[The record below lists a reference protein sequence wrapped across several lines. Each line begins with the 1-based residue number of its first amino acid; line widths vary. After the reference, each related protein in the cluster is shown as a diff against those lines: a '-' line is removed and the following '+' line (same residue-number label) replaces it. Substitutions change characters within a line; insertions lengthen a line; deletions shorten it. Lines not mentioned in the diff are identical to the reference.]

1 MKRLGNSKIVAALV
15 MLAVSF
21 AAAIFVGQRFGEVKV
36 EQLLRQDVE
45 AVARKWASFLVSRP
59 EDLAAFVDGGEP
71 SAQIL
76 SFFQYASKTERVLGH
91 RLFDANGGL
100 VFSSQSGRQT
110 RKSGRDDAAPAGAE
124 LPREVLAGDI
134 HVALKQDQTIAG
146 PKRYGEV
153 YIPVFVDGRLKAA
166 IQVQVDQSDLAALL
180 GNLKTQVARVTGA
193 LIVLCLLLPFM
204 LLGFYYRERLK
215 IGSQIRRLA
224 THDALTGL
232 PKREHF
238 LDELQPALRRRVDNG
253 DAGAVLYID
262 LDRFKEINDTL
273 GHATGDALL
282 EQFAV
287 RMRASTRKSDALC
300 RLSGDEFAIGL
311 VSIDGPDEI
320 LSFAERLSENLSRP
334 YQAGGHEVVTSV
346 SIGVAV
352 APRDGDGSATL
363 LRKADLALCRA
374 KDEGRR
380 LVRKFEPEME
390 HVLAER
396 RAIEQ
401 DLRTAIDREQF
412 ELHYQPIL
420 DIKTGQEVAREA
432 LMRWRHPE
440 KGLVAPNDFIQVA
453 EETGQIAALSAWT
466 LQTACA
472 AALAWRAP
480 LNVAVNFSPV
490 QFSSQ
495 DIPELVR
502 RALESSGLP
511 PDRLEVE
518 ITESVLL
525 RRSQNVIEQLK
536 AVKSLG
542 VSIVMDDFGTGYSSL
557 SYLTGFPFD
566 KIKIDRSFIWEMESD
581 PRKRSIVEMIVK
593 LGRSLDVSITAE
605 GIETEEQ
612 QAFLQAAGCVMV
624 QGYLFSPP
632 VADPEALKL
641 GGKLAAA
648 GKRAA
653 A

>member
-1 MKRLGNSKIVAALV
+1 MKFLGTSRIVAVLV
-15 MLAVSF
+15 VLAGSL
-21 AAAIFVGQRFGEVKV
+21 AAAVFTGQRFGAGEV
-36 EQLLRQDVE
+36 EQLLRRDVE
-45 AVARKWASFLVSRP
+45 DVGRKWAAFLVSRP
-59 EDLAAFVDGGEP
+59 ADLTAFIEDGEASP
-71 SAQIL
+71 ELL
-76 SFFQYASKTERVLGH
+76 SFFRYASIGERVV
-91 RLFDANGGL
+91 RYRIFDAKGHAVFASDSGEPARPAANDGG
-100 VFSSQSGRQT
+100 V
-110 RKSGRDDAAPAGAE
+110 GRDTALPAKLREGNAHIALKQGRAGAE
-124 LPREVLAGDI
+124 
-134 HVALKQDQTIAG
+134 
-146 PKRYGEV
+146 PKRYGEA
-153 YIPVFVDGRLKAA
+153 YIPVFADGGLKAV
-166 IQVQVDQSDLAALL
+166 VQVDVDQTGLADVLA
-180 GNLKTQVARVTGA
+180 GSQAQIARVTGA
-193 LIVLCLLLPFM
+193 LIVLCLLLPVL

-215 IGSQIRRLA
+215 IGSRIRRLA

-232 PKREHF
+232 PTRELF
-238 LDELQPALRRRVDNG
+238 LDELQPTLRQRAE
-253 DAGAVLYID
+253 AGSPVAVLYID

-282 EQFAV
+282 EQFA
-287 RMRASTRKSDALC
+287 RRLRANTRKSDVLC
-300 RLSGDEFAIGL
+300 RLSGDEFAVGL
-311 VSIDGPDEI
+311 VSIDGQDAI
-320 LSFAERLSENLSRP
+320 LRFAERLSEVLSRP
-334 YQAGGHEVVTSV
+334 YQAAGHEVVTSV
-346 SIGVAV
+346 SVGVSV
-352 APRDGDGSATL
+352 APGDGDGSATL

-374 KDEGRR
+374 KDDGRR
-380 LVRKFEPEME
+380 QVRRFEPEME
-390 HVLAER
+390 HALAER

-401 DLRTAIDREQF
+401 DLRSAIDRDEF

-420 DIKTGQEVAREA
+420 DIKTGREVAREA

-440 KGLVAPNDFIQVA
+440 KGLVAPNAFIQVA

-472 AALAWRAP
+472 AALDWRSP

-502 RALESSGLP
+502 KVLENSGLP
-511 PDRLEVE
+511 PHRLEVE

-525 RRSQNVIEQLK
+525 RRSQDVIEQLK
-536 AVKSLG
+536 AVKGLG

-612 QAFLQAAGCVMV
+612 QAFLQKAGCVMV

-641 GGKLAAA
+641 GGPP

>member
-1 MKRLGNSKIVAALV
+1 MKLLGKSKVVAAFV
-15 MLAVSF
+15 VLAVSLT
-21 AAAIFVGQRFGEVKV
+21 AAVFVGQRYSEVKV
-36 EQLLRQDVE
+36 AQLLRQDVE
-45 AVARKWASFLVSRP
+45 NVASKWATFLVSRP
-59 EDLAAFVDGGEP
+59 ADLAAFVEGGEP
-71 SAQIL
+71 GKEIL
-76 SFFQYASKTERVLGH
+76 SFFRYAGISEQVLRYRVL
-91 RLFDANGGL
+91 DAKGGV
-100 VFSSQSGRQT
+100 VFSSESGRQA
-110 RKSGRDDAAPAGAE
+110 RKPSRDGAVAQGAV
-124 LPREVLAGDI
+124 LPGTVLAGNI
-134 HVALKQDQTIAG
+134 HIALKEDRTTAE
-146 PKRYGEV
+146 PRRYGEA
-153 YIPVFVDGRLKAA
+153 YIPVFMDGHLKAA
-166 IQVQVDQSDLAALL
+166 IQVDVDETALAASLAKL
-180 GNLKTQVARVTGA
+180 QTQVARVTGA
-193 LIVLCLLLPFM
+193 LIIFCLLLPFM
-204 LLGFYYRERLK
+204 LLGFYYRERLTV
-215 IGSQIRRLA
+215 GSQIRRLA

-232 PKREHF
+232 PKRELF
-238 LDELQPALRRRVDNG
+238 LDELQPALERRTESGEPV
-253 DAGAVLYID
+253 AVLYID

-282 EQFAV
+282 EQFAA
-287 RMRASTRKSDALC
+287 RLRANTRKSDMLC
-300 RLSGDEFAIGL
+300 RLSGDEFAVGL

-320 LSFAERLSENLSRP
+320 LSFAERLSEILSQP
-334 YQAGGHEVVTSV
+334 YLAGGHEVVTSV
-346 SIGVAV
+346 SVGVAV
-352 APRDGDGSATL
+352 APGDGDGSATL

-380 LVRKFEPEME
+380 QVRRFEPEME
-390 HVLAER
+390 HALVER

-401 DLRTAIDREQF
+401 DLRTAIDREEF

-420 DIKTGQEVAREA
+420 DLKTGKEVAREA

-440 KGLVAPNDFIQVA
+440 KGLVAPNAFIQVA

-472 AALAWRAP
+472 AALEWRSP

-502 RALESSGLP
+502 MALERSGLP
-511 PDRLEVE
+511 PGRLEVE

-525 RRSQNVIEQLK
+525 RRSQDVIEQLK
-536 AVKSLG
+536 AVKGLG

-612 QAFLQAAGCVMV
+612 QAFVQKAGCVMV

-632 VADPEALKL
+632 VADPESLKL
-641 GGKLAAA
+641 GGTPGAP